1 VKPFEMLISILG
13 SRKPMGTVFP
23 EARDAA
29 MSLVGTSD
37 NVALKNGRGGKFI
50 ITLTGVD
57 IVVVLIL

>member
-1 VKPFEMLISILG
+1 MSA
-13 SRKPMGTVFP
+13 VFP

-29 MSLVGTSD
+29 MSLVSTSD
-37 NVALKNGRGGKFI
+37 NVALKNGGGGKFI